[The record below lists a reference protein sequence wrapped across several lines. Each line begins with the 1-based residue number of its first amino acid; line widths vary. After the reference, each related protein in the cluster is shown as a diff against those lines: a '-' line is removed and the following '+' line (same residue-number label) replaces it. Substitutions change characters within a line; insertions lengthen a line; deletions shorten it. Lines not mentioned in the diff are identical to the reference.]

1 VKNKYLKIVLFFI
14 GLVAL
19 AGAIFIFENIEE
31 PKLPVPQEA
40 PAIQPESSENT
51 PNKEIAKPEE
61 TPAIP
66 DSYDLKVPFV
76 SQAPYA
82 NWDELHNEACE
93 EAAIIL
99 VHFYKTKKTLT
110 KEIMEQEIQKMVAY
124 EIKNYGSHKDLTT
137 AETAKLAKQFY
148 GYKNVSVKYDFSWN
162 DVKKEIAEGKPV
174 IVPAAGRLL
183 KNPNFRQ
190 PGPIYHMLVIRGYTH
205 SIIIT
210 NDIGTRKGERYQ
222 YSYQTLDSVIHDWNG
237 NPETITKGRRAMLV
251 IED

>member
-1 VKNKYLKIVLFFI
+1 MKNKYLKIVLFFI

-93 EAAIIL
+93 EEAIIL
-99 VHFYKTKKTLT
+99 VHFYKKRAALS
-110 KEIMEQEIQKMVAY
+110 KETAENEIQKMVSY
-124 EIKNYGSHKDLTT
+124 EIKNYGSHKDLT
-137 AETAKLAKQFY
+137 AQETAKLAKDFY
-148 GYKNVSVKYDFSWN
+148 GYKNVKIKYDFSWD
-162 DVKKEIAEGKPV
+162 DVKREIASGNPI
-174 IVPAAGRLL
+174 IVPTAGRLL
-183 KNPNFRQ
+183 GNPNFRR
-190 PGPIYHMLVIRGYTH
+190 PGPVYHMLVLRGYTKD
-205 SIIIT
+205 IVIT

-222 YSYQTLDSVIHDWNG
+222 YSYKTLDRAIHDWTG
-237 NPETITKGRRAMLV
+237 NPDTISQGRRAMIV
-251 IED
+251 IN